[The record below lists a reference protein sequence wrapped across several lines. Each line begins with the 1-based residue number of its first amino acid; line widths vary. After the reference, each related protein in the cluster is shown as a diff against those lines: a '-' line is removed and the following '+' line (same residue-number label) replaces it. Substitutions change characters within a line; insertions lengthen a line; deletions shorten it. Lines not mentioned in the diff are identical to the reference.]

1 MLSFNAITAIG
12 TLVRDPE
19 LTSTAGDPVCN
30 FSIAMNRKYKRNDE
44 FVEYTSFVEVQ
55 VWGKIAEAV
64 TEYLKQGSHVL
75 IHGRLEQD
83 RWKTESGD
91 NRSKHKI
98 HATQVIFLPG
108 GKKPDDEI
116 ESPKYDEDVPF

>member
-55 VWGKIAEAV
+55 V
-64 TEYLKQGSHVL
+64 
-75 IHGRLEQD
+75 
-83 RWKTESGD
+83 
-91 NRSKHKI
+91 
-98 HATQVIFLPG
+98 
-108 GKKPDDEI
+108 
-116 ESPKYDEDVPF
+116 